1 MSPCGLSC
9 SLWTEYCLT
18 HKAMKLGFRAA
29 SNCQC
34 SHPTWSEM
42 IYMGPSSNKKKST
55 WERGSDAH
63 SLFSCFVAFSS
74 APVFTYELRASSLWE
89 ISVFWERRK
98 QMIDLHDVKVPP
110 QSIQEQWHSSVLGR
124 IWGRVVKRNPLRVW
138 NMRHCLN
145 VLQKWERCI
154 WLLILCKRRHGRRSR
169 SILSWVLW
177 LKVWWRGW

>member
-1 MSPCGLSC
+1 MSPRGLSC

-42 IYMGPSSNKKKST
+42 MYMGPSSNKKKVHEKEAQMPIASFL
-55 WERGSDAH
+55 A
-63 SLFSCFVAFSS
+63 SLPSLHH
-74 APVFTYELRASSLWE
+74 VFTYELRASSLWK

-110 QSIQEQWHSSVLGR
+110 QRRQEQWHSSVLGW
-124 IWGRVVKRNPLRVW
+124 IWETVVKRNPLRVW

-145 VLQKWERCI
+145 VLQKWEQCI
-154 WLLILCKRRHGRRSR
+154 WLLILYERRHGRRSR